1 MLHSSIWLILGIVLF
16 AVPIFRQQKE
26 MNKISYHK
34 YSQKINYNLFDICFF
49 IAGICFILQF
59 LISIF

>member
-34 YSQKINYNLFDICFF
+34 YRQKTNYNLFDICFF